1 MPATDALIREIA
13 AANRILAHNNVV
25 DAYGHISHRDP
36 TNPKRFLLSRSKSPE
51 LVEPEDI
58 MVFNLDG
65 SVADGRTDKPYLERF
80 IHAGIYE
87 ANSEIM
93 SVVHSH
99 ALDVLPF
106 SISTVP
112 LVPVIHVASHCGGHM
127 PVWDIAD
134 KFGDTGLLVTNLEQ
148 GRDLV
153 AKRIEQVVHPGE
165 AVVDVAQIGT
175 HRQRHRRGHP
185 LVAEVLFR
193 RWGHRCHRL
202 ADHAGRASRLHRR
215 QGDLHHPPGA
225 GQRRGGGS
233 GQGRPL
239 WPLPATRRGPNFHSR

>member
-1 MPATDALIREIA
+1 MTTDALIREIA
-13 AANRILAHNNVV
+13 AANRILAHFNVV

-58 MVFNLDG
+58 MTFNLDG
-65 SVADGRTDKPYLERF
+65 SVADGRKDKPYLERF

-87 ANSEIM
+87 ANPEIM

-99 ALDVLPF
+99 ALEVVPF

-112 LVPVIHVASHCGGHM
+112 LVPVMHVASHCGAHM

-148 GRDLV
+148 GRDLATKLAKNRV
-153 AKRIEQVVHPGE
+153 ALMRGHGFAAAGQTIGEVLKISIYLPQNARVMMDAMRLGGGFKPLTPGE
-165 AVVDVAQIGT
+165 QAIRD
-175 HRQRHRRGHP
+175 
-185 LVAEVLFR
+185 
-193 RWGHRCHRL
+193 
-202 ADHAGRASRLHRR
+202 ADGPGGRELDRAMEYWAAKAGASHL
-215 QGDLHHPPGA
+215 LPP
-225 GQRRGGGS
+225 RK
-233 GQGRPL
+233 
-239 WPLPATRRGPNFHSR
+239 

>member
-1 MPATDALIREIA
+1 MPSTDALIREIA

-36 TNPKRFLLSRSKSPE
+36 SNPKRFFLSRSKSPE

-87 ANSEIM
+87 ADPEIM

-99 ALDVLPF
+99 ALEVVPF

-112 LVPVIHVASHCGGHM
+112 LVPVMHVASHCGAHI

-134 KFGDTGLLVTNLEQ
+134 RFGDTSLLVTNLEQ
-148 GRDLV
+148 GRDLAKVLARNRV
-153 AKRIEQVVHPGE
+153 ALM
-165 AVVDVAQIGT
+165 
-175 HRQRHRRGHP
+175 RGHGF
-185 LVAEVLFR
+185 AAAGRTIGEVLKVSIYLPQNAR
-193 RWGHRCHRL
+193 VMMDAMRL
-202 ADHAGRASRLHRR
+202 GGIVKPLTAREIEIRDEAGPGGRELDRAMEYWAARAGCSHL
-215 QGDLHHPPGA
+215 LPP
-225 GQRRGGGS
+225 RG
-233 GQGRPL
+233 R
-239 WPLPATRRGPNFHSR
+239 

>member
-1 MPATDALIREIA
+1 MTNTDALRREIA
-13 AANRILAHNNVV
+13 AANRILAHHGVV
-25 DAYGHISHRDP
+25 DAYGHISHRHP
-36 TNPKRFLLSRSKSPE
+36 TDPKRFLLSRSKSPE

-99 ALDVLPF
+99 ALEVLPF
-106 SISTVP
+106 TISTVP

-148 GRDLV
+148 GRDL
-153 AKRIEQVVHPGE
+153 AKVLGKNRI
-165 AVVDVAQIGT
+165 ALM
-175 HRQRHRRGHP
+175 RGHGF
-185 LVAEVLFR
+185 AAAGRTIGEVLKVSIYLPQNAR
-193 RWGHRCHRL
+193 VVMDAMRL
-202 ADHAGRASRLHRR
+202 
-215 QGDLHHPPGA
+215 
-225 GQRRGGGS
+225 GGGVKALTAREIEIRDEA
-233 GQGRPL
+233 GPGGREL
-239 WPLPATRRGPNFHSR
+239 DRAMEYWAARAGASHLLPPRK